1 MQVLPTLALTGLL
14 FLPTSLFAQGERYAL
29 DGDDLAVYN
38 LAGALTV
45 EPGTGPFS
53 VEITR
58 GGADA
63 TKIRVEQGEIDDRE
77 TLRVVYP
84 ADAIV
89 YAGIERGSSTTL
101 RVREDGT
108 FGDNHYG
115 DDDWHDRR
123 DRHGRNDG
131 RRVRI
136 SGDGDG
142 LRAHAD
148 LKVKMPAGAR
158 VALNLAVGKVSIA
171 NVNGELVVDG
181 HSAPITAT
189 GTKGKLVLDVGSGP
203 VHVTGA
209 QGELHVDTGSG
220 SVEVTGF
227 NGTELSID
235 TGSGSVT
242 GSELKAGEM
251 QVDTGSGD
259 ISLTAV
265 TAPVLTLETGS
276 GSVTADLRG
285 TLRELGVETGSGDI
299 SVRAPASLA
308 GEVEIETASGE
319 IETDFALQITRH
331 SRDHMVGQI
340 GKGTGRIAIE
350 TGSGDVRLLK
360 NPN

>member
-1 MQVLPTLALTGLL
+1 MQVLPTLALAGLL
-14 FLPTSLFAQGERYAL
+14 SLPTALFAQQGERYTL

-38 LAGALTV
+38 LAGALSV
-45 EPGTGPFS
+45 EPGTGPLA
-53 VEITR
+53 VEVTR

-63 TKIRVEQGEIDDRE
+63 AKLRVEQGEVDDRE
-77 TLRVVYP
+77 TLRVLYP
-84 ADAIV
+84 SDAIV

-108 FGDNHYG
+108 FGDNHY
-115 DDDWHDRR
+115 DDDDHWR
-123 DRHGRNDG
+123 DRHERREG

-136 SGDGDG
+136 SGDGSG

-148 LKVKMPAGAR
+148 LKVKMPSGAR
-158 VALNLAVGKVSIA
+158 LALYLAVGKVSIA

-189 GTKGKLVLDVGSGP
+189 GTKGSLVLDVGSGP

-209 QGELHVDTGSG
+209 EGELNVDTGSG

-235 TGSGSVT
+235 TGSGGVT
-242 GSELKAGEM
+242 GSELKAGDIRVE
-251 QVDTGSGD
+251 TGSGD
-259 ISLTAV
+259 IALTAV
-265 TAPVLTLETGS
+265 TSPVLALETGS
-276 GSVTADLRG
+276 GSVSADLRG
-285 TLRELGVETGSGDI
+285 PVRELGVETGSGDI
-299 SVRAPASLA
+299 SVRAPASLS
-308 GEVEIETASGE
+308 GEVEIETASGG
-319 IETDFALQITRH
+319 IETDFPLQITRH

-340 GKGTGRIAIE
+340 GDGSGRIAIE

>member
-1 MQVLPTLALTGLL
+1 MKVLPTLALAGLL
-14 FLPTSLFAQGERYAL
+14 FLPTALSAQGERYTL
-29 DGDDLAVYN
+29 DDEDIAVYN

-45 EPGTGPFS
+45 EPGTGPLT
-53 VEITR
+53 VEVAR

-63 TKIRVEQGEIDDRE
+63 TKLRVEQGELDDRE
-77 TLRVVYP
+77 TLRIVYP

-89 YAGIERGSSTTL
+89 YAGMERGSSTTL

-108 FGDNHYG
+108 FGDNYDG
-115 DDDWHDRR
+115 DDWDDRHDRAER
-123 DRHGRNDG
+123 RGG

-136 SGDGDG
+136 AGDGDG
-142 LRAHAD
+142 LRAYAD
-148 LKVKMPAGAR
+148 LKVKMPVGASL
-158 VALNLAVGKVSIA
+158 ALNLAVGKVSIA

-189 GTKGKLVLDVGSGP
+189 GTRGKLIVDVGSGP
-203 VHVTGA
+203 VHVSNA
-209 QGELHVDTGSG
+209 QGELRVDTGSG
-220 SVEVTGF
+220 PVEVTGF
-227 NGTELSID
+227 NGTDLSID

-242 GSELKAGEM
+242 GSDLKASEL

-265 TAPVLTLETGS
+265 TAPVLSLETGS

-340 GKGTGRIAIE
+340 GSGPGRIAIE